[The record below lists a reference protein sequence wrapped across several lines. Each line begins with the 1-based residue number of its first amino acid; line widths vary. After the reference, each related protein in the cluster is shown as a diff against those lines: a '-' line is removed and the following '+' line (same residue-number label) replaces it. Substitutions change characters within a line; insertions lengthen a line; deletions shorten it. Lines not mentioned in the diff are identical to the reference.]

1 MTYNYNDRVTTS
13 EGNGAVKSDGLVNCR
28 GIVYS
33 VLIDNAEFET
43 HFYVHELEPEIT
55 SKLPWQSDFNINVI
69 NKKLVA
75 KLKEEEENKDLLD
88 EYSHQYGFDANLS
101 KIRSEYRSP
110 KKPERDIHKEIRA
123 NCKAKADATK
133 PISKYTKDFIDKAKE
148 TKSTPVKPDHYK
160 SPIDVIEF
168 CKLNDLDFV
177 QGNVIKYI
185 VRYKKKNG
193 LEDLKKAQEYINR
206 LISDYNE

>member
-43 HFYVHELEPEIT
+43 HFYVHELEPE
-55 SKLPWQSDFNINVI
+55 
-69 NKKLVA
+69 
-75 KLKEEEENKDLLD
+75 
-88 EYSHQYGFDANLS
+88 
-101 KIRSEYRSP
+101 
-110 KKPERDIHKEIRA
+110 RDIHKEIRA

-148 TKSTPVKPDHYK
+148 TKSTPAKPDHYK